1 MKKVGIAIATIILTI
16 TTVASLAYLTSKE
29 SVKNSFGIGKIEATV
44 VENFDENNA
53 KDLSTNK
60 SIEKTVAVS
69 NTGKNP
75 EIVRVIINPQWKG
88 KSNDNNIPVSA
99 SNQVK
104 LNFRKGFENDWIE
117 GKDGYY
123 YYKHILKPK
132 NNNTGSSEGDESKT
146 STLLESVSINK
157 NITDEEKK
165 EFSNRE
171 LVVNVSAEAIQVNY
185 DAIKES
191 WNINNTMDKDVLNYF
206 DELINKK

>member
-1 MKKVGIAIATIILTI
+1 MKKVGIAIGTIILII

-29 SVKNSFGIGKIEATV
+29 SVKNDFEIGKIEATV
-44 VENFDENNA
+44 DEKFNRNDA

-60 SIEKTVAVS
+60 SIEKTVAVT

-75 EIVRVIINPQWKG
+75 EIVRVIINPQWKEN
-88 KSNDNNIPVSA
+88 SEDNNISVSA
-99 SNQVK
+99 SNQVE
-104 LNFRKGFENDWIE
+104 LNFRKGFEDDWIE

-132 NNNTGSSEGDESKT
+132 NDNIVYSEGDKSKT

-185 DAIKES
+185 DAIKDS

>member
-1 MKKVGIAIATIILTI
+1 MKKVGIAIGTIILII

-29 SVKNSFGIGKIEATV
+29 SVKNDFEIGKIEATV
-44 VENFDENNA
+44 DEKFNRNDA

-60 SIEKTVAVS
+60 SIEKTVAVT

-75 EIVRVIINPQWKG
+75 EIVRVIINPQWKENS
-88 KSNDNNIPVSA
+88 KDNNISVSA
-99 SNQVK
+99 SNQVE
-104 LNFRKGFENDWIE
+104 LNFRKGFEDDWIE

-132 NNNTGSSEGDESKT
+132 NDNIVSSEGDKSKT

-185 DAIKES
+185 DAIKDS

>member
-60 SIEKTVAVS
+60 SIEKTVAVT

-132 NNNTGSSEGDESKT
+132 NNNTGSSESDESKT

>member
-29 SVKNSFGIGKIEATV
+29 SVKNSFGIGSIKATV
-44 VENFDENNA
+44 DEKFDENNA

-99 SNQVK
+99 SNQVE
-104 LNFRKGFENDWIE
+104 LNFRKGFENDWIV

>member
-60 SIEKTVAVS
+60 SIEKTVAVT

>member
-60 SIEKTVAVS
+60 SIEKTVAVT

-185 DAIKES
+185 DAIKEG

>member
-1 MKKVGIAIATIILTI
+1 MKKVGIAIGTIILII

-29 SVKNSFGIGKIEATV
+29 SVKNDFEIGKIEATV
-44 VENFDENNA
+44 DEKFNRNDA

-60 SIEKTVAVS
+60 SIEKTVAVT

-75 EIVRVIINPQWKG
+75 EIVRVIINPQWKENS
-88 KSNDNNIPVSA
+88 KDNNISVSA
-99 SNQVK
+99 SNQVE
-104 LNFRKGFENDWIE
+104 LNFRKGFEDDWIE

-132 NNNTGSSEGDESKT
+132 NDNIVSSEGDKSKT

-171 LVVNVSAEAIQVNY
+171 LVVNVSAEVIQVNY
-185 DAIKES
+185 DAIKDS

>member
-60 SIEKTVAVS
+60 SIEKTVAVT
-69 NTGKNP
+69 NTGKNS

-132 NNNTGSSEGDESKT
+132 NDKTGSLEDDESKT

>member
-1 MKKVGIAIATIILTI
+1 MKKVGIAIGTIILII

-29 SVKNSFGIGKIEATV
+29 SVKNDFEIGKIEATV
-44 VENFDENNA
+44 DEKFNRNDA

-60 SIEKTVAVS
+60 SIEKIVAVI

-75 EIVRVIINPQWKG
+75 EIVRVIINPQWKENS
-88 KSNDNNIPVSA
+88 KDNNISVSA
-99 SNQVK
+99 SNQVE
-104 LNFRKGFENDWIE
+104 LNFRKGFEDDWIE

-132 NNNTGSSEGDESKT
+132 NDNIVSSEGDKSKT

-185 DAIKES
+185 DAIKDS

>member
-1 MKKVGIAIATIILTI
+1 MKKVGIAIVTIILTI

-60 SIEKTVAVS
+60 SIEKTVAVT

-123 YYKHILKPK
+123 YYKHILEPK
-132 NNNTGSSEGDESKT
+132 DGNTD
-146 STLLESVSINK
+146 TLLESVSINK

>member
-60 SIEKTVAVS
+60 SIEKTVAVT

-88 KSNDNNIPVSA
+88 KAKDNNIPVSA
-99 SNQVK
+99 SNQVE

-123 YYKHILKPK
+123 YYKHILEPK
-132 NNNTGSSEGDESKT
+132 YGNTGTLEPKKYET
-146 STLLESVSINK
+146 STLLESVSMNK